1 MVAAKRDEL
10 NDWHR
15 AGTERE
21 PHFHDF
27 TANKNGEHSVG
38 ISLVMN
44 PVLHEDPSHD

>member
-1 MVAAKRDEL
+1 MVAAKQDEL

-21 PHFHDF
+21 PHFHVF
-27 TANKNGEHSVG
+27 SANKNGEHSVG

-44 PVLHEDPSHD
+44 LVFHEDPSHD